1 MFHPSQPLPRGK
13 YYLKM
18 KYLLSRHRLLLFC
31 VLSLL
36 VVVPSDAATIRG
48 TVTDPLGAVVAN
60 AQVQLFSGNQV
71 IADAV
76 TGPDGKYRLETS
88 QSGRFYVRAAAAS
101 FAPTDSDAFYLG
113 STETTTQS
121 ISLRTPNVSEEIVV
135 TATGVP
141 MSEAQ
146 VGSAVTVL
154 ASQDYLHKL
163 DVLEPLRSISGLQIT
178 QTGQHGGTTA
188 LFIRGG
194 NSNAN
199 KVLIDGVPANDIG
212 GSFEFGDLSASS
224 FDRIEVFRG
233 PDSILYGADALAGVV
248 NLTTRRGTTPLPEL
262 TYAVDGG
269 NFNTYRQE
277 GTLGGAW
284 RRFDY
289 FSSFARL
296 DSSNSLPNSAF
307 HNGTYAGNFGW
318 SPSAGNNFRVTIRR
332 VAVALGLPNAIEL
345 FGIPDNGQ
353 SKDRDTFISATY
365 DFQPTSKWHNLIRYG
380 ASRLDSKFTKAS
392 PVGIFENGFEFVG
405 LPVTIKGANG
415 FTANG
420 KAFFSSSDCCPES
433 TVSTANRDVVYAQ
446 TDYRFN
452 SHVTSLFGYRYE
464 AERGASRFDSPT
476 FSSNNPVDRRNMSFI
491 LETHGDL
498 WNRFFYSLGGGIER
512 NAVFGVEA
520 TPRVSLAYYPFHP
533 SVGFFRG
540 TKLKFNFGKG
550 IKEPSIFDESSSL
563 FGLLLQQPGGQQL
576 IQKFGVKPI
585 DAERSRSYDFGL
597 EQGLTDRVQLKLNV
611 FHNQF
616 TNEIE
621 FVSSTALPQLGV
633 PPDVAAASGFGATIN
648 SSDFRAQGVETEL
661 EYKISRSLFAR
672 GGYTYLD
679 ARVQRS
685 FSSSALCANDTSP
698 LCVNLSIPNI
708 PIGAFSPL
716 VGARPFR
723 RAPHTGFLTITYNHA
738 RWSALFQGTFVG
750 RRDDSTFLSDEDFG
764 NTLLLPNRNL
774 DSAYQKLDLSGN
786 FRVNTHLSLYASM
799 ENLLSQRYDA
809 AFGFPALP
817 FTFRSGI
824 KITFGGE
831 SWRLR

>member
-1 MFHPSQPLPRGK
+1 
-13 YYLKM
+13 M
-18 KYLLSRHRLLLFC
+18 KNHLARHRLLLLC
-31 VLSLL
+31 VLSLF
-36 VVVPSDAATIRG
+36 VVPSYAATIRG
-48 TVTDPLGAVVAN
+48 TVTDSLGAVVIN
-60 AQVQLFSGNQV
+60 AKVQLLSGNQV
-71 IADAV
+71 IASTV
-76 TGPDGKYRLETS
+76 TDSYGKYWLETS
-88 QSGRFYVRAAAAS
+88 QSGRFHVRVAAPS
-101 FAPTDSDAFYLG
+101 FAPTDGDSFYIG
-113 STETTTQS
+113 STETAGHDV
-121 ISLRTPNVSEEIVV
+121 SLRAPNVSEEVVV

-146 VGSAVTVL
+146 VGTAVTVL
-154 ASQDYLHKL
+154 APQDYLNKL
-163 DVLEPLRSISGLQIT
+163 DVFEPLRSVPGLQVT
-178 QTGQHGGTTA
+178 QTGQRGGTTA

-212 GSFEFGDLSASS
+212 GNFEFGDLSATS
-224 FDRIEVFRG
+224 FDRVEVFRG
-233 PDSILYGADALAGVV
+233 PDSILYGSDALAGVV
-248 NLTTRRGTTPLPEL
+248 NLTTRRGTTPLPQL
-262 TYAVDGG
+262 TYSVDGG
-269 NFNTYRQE
+269 NFSTYRQE
-277 GTLGGAW
+277 GALGGAW
-284 RRFDY
+284 RHFDY

-318 SPSAGNNFRVTIRR
+318 SPSASNSFRVTVRR
-332 VAVALGLPNAIEL
+332 VATALGLPNAIDL
-345 FGIPDNGQ
+345 FGIPDDAQ
-353 SKDRDTFISATY
+353 TKDRDKFISATY

-380 ASRLDSKFTKAS
+380 ASRLDSKFSKAS
-392 PVGIFENGFEFVG
+392 PVGIFQNGFEFVG

-415 FTANG
+415 FTASG
-420 KAFFSSSDCCPES
+420 QAFFSSSDCCPES
-433 TVSTANRDVVYAQ
+433 SISTANRDVVYAQ

-452 SHVTSLFGYRYE
+452 AHVMSLFGYRYE
-464 AERGASRFDSPT
+464 AERGFSRFDSPT
-476 FSSNNPVDRRNMSFI
+476 FSSNNPVDRRNMSFV
-491 LETHGDL
+491 LETHGDI

-512 NAVFGVEA
+512 NAVFGVET
-520 TPRVSLAYYPFHP
+520 TPRVSLAYHAFRP
-533 SVGFFRG
+533 SSGLFRG
-540 TKLKFNFGKG
+540 TELKFNFGKG

-563 FGLLLQQPGGQQL
+563 FDLLLQQPGGQEL
-576 IQKFGVKPI
+576 IQKFGIKPI

-597 EQGLTDRVQLKLNV
+597 EQGLTDRAQLKLNV

-621 FVSSTALPQLGV
+621 FVSNTALPQLGV
-633 PPDVAAASGFGATIN
+633 SPDVAAASGFGATIN
-648 SSDFRAQGVETEL
+648 SSGFRAQGVETEV
-661 EYKISRSLFAR
+661 EYRIAHSFFAR

-685 FSSSALCANDTSP
+685 FSGDALFPAINP
-698 LCVNLSIPNI
+698 AFPNV

-723 RAPHTGFLTITYNHA
+723 RAPHTGFLAIAYNHA

-750 RRDDSTFLSDEDFG
+750 RRDDSTFLSDADFG

-786 FRVNTHLSLYASM
+786 FRVNAHLSLYASM

-817 FTFRSGI
+817 FTIRSGV

-831 SWRLR
+831 SWRLK